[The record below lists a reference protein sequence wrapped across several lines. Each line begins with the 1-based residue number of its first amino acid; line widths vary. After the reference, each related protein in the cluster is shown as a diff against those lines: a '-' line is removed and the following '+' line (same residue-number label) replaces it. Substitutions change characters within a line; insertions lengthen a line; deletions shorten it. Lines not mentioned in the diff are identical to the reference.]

1 MQDALNHH
9 CLRCLPPLTSFAGVS
24 YIFVFSQCTV
34 FRSRKFHGRSSQR
47 SLHSDQPMQAFG
59 LDADRSG
66 LEPLAAM
73 GVGLQGFR
81 VWGLRSC
88 RLDVSIRVM
97 SGYSSIG
104 PRFGV

>member
-1 MQDALNHH
+1 
-9 CLRCLPPLTSFAGVS
+9 
-24 YIFVFSQCTV
+24 
-34 FRSRKFHGRSSQR
+34 
-47 SLHSDQPMQAFG
+47 MQAFG

-104 PRFGV
+104 PRFGGLTPADDRGCQVQRW